1 MLSSVN
7 PTHIVVFPPGGRGG
21 GGRGPDRD
29 VQAEEEDDTTTR
41 GTEELRLVLIGKTGS
56 GKSASGN
63 TILGHKHFLSELSA
77 RSVTQ
82 VCEQGSGDLE
92 EEGGGAG
99 RKRRVVVVDMQI
111 GRAHV

>member
-82 VCEQGSGDLE
+82 VCEQGSADLE
-92 EEGGGAG
+92 EEGGERGG
-99 RKRRVVVVDMQI
+99 RE
-111 GRAHV
+111 GWWW